1 MSVEIN
7 YRSIFEKKKSVNL
20 VLFVDD
26 TLNISGLK
34 KHISDKE
41 FAFIEDLQKVSN
53 NKSKILPY
61 DINSKK
67 KIILISV
74 KKNLKILIMKV

>member
-7 YRSIFEKKKSVNL
+7 YKSILSKKNSENH

-34 KHISDKE
+34 KYISNKEHSFISD
-41 FAFIEDLQKVSN
+41 LLRVSD
-53 NKSKILPY
+53 NKSKIFFY
-61 DINSKK
+61 DISSKK
-67 KIILISV
+67 K
-74 KKNLKILIMKV
+74 